1 MPPLPRK
8 WGTSLKVR
16 WADGMNPVDLLIAFV
31 MFGLVEAV
39 IKPIAKRWVRR
50 RIIRAAPVILRA
62 IDARLPEL
70 LALPTGEAL
79 EAQVRTIAEQVTGE
93 SWATD
98 DLGPLFELFDL
109 RRAVRPEN

>member
-1 MPPLPRK
+1 
-8 WGTSLKVR
+8 
-16 WADGMNPVDLLIAFV
+16 MNPLDLAIVFLTLGIT
-31 MFGLVEAV
+31 EAI
-39 IKPIAKRWVRR
+39 IKPIAKRVVQR
-50 RIIRAAPVILRA
+50 RILKAAPAILRA

-70 LALPTGEAL
+70 LALPSGEAL

-109 RRAVRPEN
+109 RKAIKP

>member
-1 MPPLPRK
+1 MINL
-8 WGTSLKVR
+8 
-16 WADGMNPVDLLIAFV
+16 LLIFV
-31 MFGLVEAV
+31 GIGLTEAV
-39 IKPIAKRWVRR
+39 VKPIAKRFVQR
-50 RIIRAAPVILRA
+50 RILGAAPTVLRA

-79 EAQVRTIAEQVTGE
+79 EARVRSIAEEVTGE

-109 RRAVRPEN
+109 RRAVQR

>member
-1 MPPLPRK
+1 
-8 WGTSLKVR
+8 
-16 WADGMNPVDLLIAFV
+16 MNPLDLAIIFLTLGIT
-31 MFGLVEAV
+31 EAV
-39 IKPIAKRWVRR
+39 IKPIAKRVVQR
-50 RIIRAAPVILRA
+50 RILKAAPAILRA

-109 RRAVRPEN
+109 RKAIKP